1 MRTILCAVATLG
13 ISASLALSASL
24 PSTHV
29 RGEYIEARTADVYTG
44 PCFAN
49 AEVGLTGDLA
59 VMGWKIDQGNFQG
72 VNLDGLSVM
81 GAIHASNTLGNV
93 IDTVYPVKAVLI
105 IDERANA
112 EQRLALKAFA
122 QKMGGQLL
130 ADVVHVEYQP
140 IEFAVADNNVHTRK
154 AVMTAGNMVKLE
166 TRAMTDADQVCHNES
181 VWYQPLTPVE
191 HAMAAYTV
199 SNDFGGSGLGTVWK
213 YSGNRGSFVGTF
225 LVNE

>member
-1 MRTILCAVATLG
+1 MRTFLCAVATPCLL
-13 ISASLALSASL
+13 ASLAFGANL

-49 AEVGLTGDLA
+49 AEVGLTGDLGI
-59 VMGWKIDQGNFQG
+59 MGWKIDKGSFQG

-81 GAIHASNTLGNV
+81 GVVHASNTLGNT
-93 IDTVYPVKAVLI
+93 IDSVYPVKAVLV
-105 IDERANA
+105 IDDRANA

-122 QKMGGQLL
+122 QKMGGKLL

-140 IEFAVADNNVHTRK
+140 IEFSMGDGSIHSRK
-154 AVMTAGNMVKLE
+154 AMMSAGNMVKLE
-166 TRAMTDADQVCHNES
+166 TRAMTDADQVCHNEE
-181 VWYQPLTPVE
+181 VWYQPLTQVE

-199 SNDFGGSGLGTVWK
+199 ANDYNGQGLGTVWK

-225 LVNE
+225 QVNE